1 VVVAVAAAVPPV
13 VPVVLA
19 VGVLV
24 RRQRGALVLP
34 TLAVAVVLVVLPLAV
49 LVAQVLLFSNT
60 LTT

>member
-1 VVVAVAAAVPPV
+1 VAVVAAVPPV

-19 VGVLV
+19 EGVLV
-24 RRQRGALVLP
+24 RRQRGALVPP

-60 LTT
+60 PTT